1 MNMNSLDSTLGDKP
15 AINIAETLARILP
28 DAKIVSTTDTATPS
42 LHISHVAVPKGFDL
56 KELRID
62 LEQHMANPR
71 NTTATAELQDAES
84 FLAYVERHATAG
96 TMVWCDFDPATFK
109 LGFRAVFDEH
119 VKGTAG
125 WRRHQAMFTPR
136 ASNEWQIWTGRN
148 GKSLPQV
155 EFAEFLERQELDIA
169 AKEGRPTSAEMM
181 QMATN
186 FESSSEKR
194 MRSSQ
199 RLQDGSIRLEYIEGE
214 DEKTIQHMKLFERF
228 VIGIPVFWAGP
239 GYVIEAR
246 LKYRTTQGKVSF
258 WYELIRPDRSH
269 EAAAKELIQKV
280 RDGIGA
286 TPLLTGA
293 CR

>member
-1 MNMNSLDSTLGDKP
+1 MLGDKP
-15 AINIAETLARILP
+15 GTNIAETLARILP
-28 DAKIVSTTDTATPS
+28 DAKIVSTTETAVPS
-42 LHISHVAVPKGFDL
+42 LHISHVAIPKGFDL
-56 KELRID
+56 REVKLD
-62 LEQHMANPR
+62 LEQYLANPR
-71 NTTATAELQDAES
+71 ATQATAELQDADS
-84 FLAYVERHATAG
+84 FLAYVSRHTTDG
-96 TMVWCDFDPATFK
+96 TVVWCDFDPATFK

-125 WRRHQAMFTPR
+125 WRRHQAVFAPR
-136 ASNEWQIWTGRN
+136 ASNEWKIWTGSD
-148 GKSLPQV
+148 GKAMPQL
-155 EFAEFLERQELDIA
+155 EFASFLERQELDIT
-169 AKEGRPTSAEMM
+169 AKEGRPSSQEMM

-199 RLQDGSIRLEYIEGE
+199 RLQDGSVRLEYIEGE

-228 VIGIPVFWAGP
+228 VIGVPVFWAGP

-246 LKYRTTQGKVSF
+246 LKYRTNQGKVSF

-280 RDGIGA
+280 REGIGA